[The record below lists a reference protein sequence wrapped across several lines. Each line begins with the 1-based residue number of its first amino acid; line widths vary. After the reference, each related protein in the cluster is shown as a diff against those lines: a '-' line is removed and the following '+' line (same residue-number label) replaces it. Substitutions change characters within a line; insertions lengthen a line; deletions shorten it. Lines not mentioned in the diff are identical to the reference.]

1 MDSLDTSLVCIIGAC
16 AMLCN
21 IIILLGKTDM
31 HEDQRLATGGCFLLS
46 LCLTVLGI
54 FLQGTFPYFAYAG
67 TVFMLYTLINM
78 IVGEKIPFFVSGVF
92 FYCIHAIS
100 RIYSEV
106 SFIVI
111 FERASWKLL

>member
-21 IIILLGKTDM
+21 IM

-92 FYCIHAIS
+92 FIAFMLYLGYTV
-100 RIYSEV
+100 RY
-106 SFIVI
+106 
-111 FERASWKLL
+111 LL

>member
-46 LCLTVLGI
+46 LCLTVLGT

-92 FYCIHAIS
+92 FIAFMLYLGYTV
-100 RIYSEV
+100 RY
-106 SFIVI
+106 
-111 FERASWKLL
+111 LL

>member
-31 HEDQRLATGGCFLLS
+31 HEDQRLATGGCFLFKLMFNS
-46 LCLTVLGI
+46 SRI

-78 IVGEKIPFFVSGVF
+78 IVGEKIPFFCFLECF
-92 FYCIHAIS
+92 FIAFMLYLGYTV
-100 RIYSEV
+100 RY
-106 SFIVI
+106 
-111 FERASWKLL
+111 LL

>member
-46 LCLTVLGI
+46 FGI

-92 FYCIHAIS
+92 FIAFMLYLGYTV
-100 RIYSEV
+100 RY
-106 SFIVI
+106 
-111 FERASWKLL
+111 LL

>member
-16 AMLCN
+16 AMLYN

-54 FLQGTFPYFAYAG
+54 FLQGT
-67 TVFMLYTLINM
+67 VFMLYTLINM

-92 FYCIHAIS
+92 FIAFMLYLGYTV
-100 RIYSEV
+100 RY
-106 SFIVI
+106 
-111 FERASWKLL
+111 LL

>member
-46 LCLTVLGI
+46 LCLTVLEYSFKEHSLI
-54 FLQGTFPYFAYAG
+54 LHMQGQF
-67 TVFMLYTLINM
+67 
-78 IVGEKIPFFVSGVF
+78 SC
-92 FYCIHAIS
+92 CI
-100 RIYSEV
+100 
-106 SFIVI
+106 
-111 FERASWKLL
+111 L